1 LKENAMSAKTEIQN
15 MLVCLV
21 QNIAAD
27 VGGEIKDLRDQ
38 LAVLAGMPAVDLT
51 EINAKLA
58 TLQSLLD
65 ADPNTEGFQTA
76 QNLINTL
83 TGLTA
88 RVAALEDAAASS
100 ASSISTLEGQVSA
113 LEGQISQIQSQIA
126 NGTGDPACDCAA
138 LEAALAAAQTALSNL
153 TATDVAQA
161 SQIAD
166 LQARVAAAET
176 GVGAITAL
184 QAQVAGL
191 LVVDAAQGAQI
202 AALQAEMAELG
213 TMSCTELTGSWR
225 AAFNAAKNAI
235 VV

>member
-1 LKENAMSAKTEIQN
+1 MSAKTEIQN
-15 MLVCLV
+15 LLVCLV

-38 LAVLAGMPAVDLT
+38 LSVLAGMPAVDLT

-83 TGLTA
+83 TGLTT
-88 RVAALEDAAASS
+88 RVASLEDASTAA
-100 ASSISTLEGQVSA
+100 AGSISTLEGQVAA
-113 LEGQISQIQSQIA
+113 LEGQISQIQSSIA
-126 NGTGDPACDCAA
+126 NGTGGDPACDCAA
-138 LEAALAAAQTALSNL
+138 LEASLAAAQTALSNL

-166 LQARVAAAET
+166 LQARVAAAES
-176 GVGAITAL
+176 GVGAIATL
-184 QAQVAGL
+184 QAQVAAL
-191 LVVDAAQGAQI
+191 QAVDAAQGTQI
-202 AALQAEMAELG
+202 ASLQAELADLA
-213 TMSCTELTGSWR
+213 TMSCTEVTGSFR
-225 AAFNAAKNAI
+225 AAFAQALAGAVGN
-235 VV
+235 

>member
-1 LKENAMSAKTEIQN
+1 MSAKTEIQN

-83 TGLTA
+83 TGLTT
-88 RVAALEDAAASS
+88 RVAALEDAAGVA
-100 ASSISTLEGQVSA
+100 AGSISTLEGQVSA
-113 LEGQISQIQSQIA
+113 LEGQISQIQSSIA
-126 NGTGDPACDCAA
+126 NGTGGDPACDCAA
-138 LEAALAAAQTALSNL
+138 LEASLAAAQTALSNL
-153 TATDVAQA
+153 VATDAAQA

-166 LQARVAAAET
+166 LQSRIAAAEA
-176 GVGAITAL
+176 GAGAVATL
-184 QAQVAGL
+184 QAQVSAL
-191 LVVDAAQGAQI
+191 QAVDTAQGAQI
-202 AALQAEMAELG
+202 AALQ
-213 TMSCTELTGSWR
+213 TELAGLADLSCVEVTGSFR
-225 AAFNAAKNAI
+225 SAFMQALNGNGN
-235 VV
+235 

>member
-1 LKENAMSAKTEIQN
+1 MSAKTEIQN
-15 MLVCLV
+15 LLVCLV

-27 VGGEIKDLRDQ
+27 VGDEIKDLRDQ

-51 EINAKLA
+51 EINNKLA

-88 RVAALEDAAASS
+88 RVAALEDAAGTA
-100 ASSISTLEGQVSA
+100 AGSIATLEGQVAA

-126 NGTGDPACDCAA
+126 NGTGGEPACDCAA

-166 LQARVAAAET
+166 LQGRIAAAEA
-176 GVGAITAL
+176 GVGAIATL
-184 QAQVAGL
+184 QAQVAAL
-191 LVVDAAQGAQI
+191 QAVDTLQGTQI
-202 AALQAEMAELG
+202 AALQSELAELG

-225 AAFNAAKNAI
+225 SVFNAHKLGLT
-235 VV
+235 V

>member
-1 LKENAMSAKTEIQN
+1 MSAKTEIQN
-15 MLVCLV
+15 LLVCLV

-83 TGLTA
+83 TGLTT
-88 RVAALEDAAASS
+88 RVASLEDASTAA
-100 ASSISTLEGQVSA
+100 AGSISTLEGQVAA
-113 LEGQISQIQSQIA
+113 LEGQISQIQSSIA
-126 NGTGDPACDCAA
+126 NGTGGDPACDCAA
-138 LEAALAAAQTALSNL
+138 LEASLAAAQTALSNL

-166 LQARVAAAET
+166 LQARVAAAES
-176 GVGAITAL
+176 GVGAIATL
-184 QAQVAGL
+184 QAQVAAL
-191 LVVDAAQGAQI
+191 QAVDAAQGTQI
-202 AALQAEMAELG
+202 ASLQAELADLA
-213 TMSCTELTGSWR
+213 TMSCTEVTGSFR
-225 AAFNAAKNAI
+225 AAFAQALAGGNGN
-235 VV
+235 

>member
-1 LKENAMSAKTEIQN
+1 MSAKTEIQN
-15 MLVCLV
+15 LLVCLV

-83 TGLTA
+83 TGLTT
-88 RVAALEDAAASS
+88 RVAALEDASTAA
-100 ASSISTLEGQVSA
+100 AGSISTLEGQVAA

-126 NGTGDPACDCAA
+126 NGTGGDPACDCAA

-166 LQARVAAAET
+166 LQSRIAAAEA
-176 GVGAITAL
+176 GVGAVATL
-184 QAQVAGL
+184 QAQVAAL
-191 LVVDAAQGAQI
+191 QAVDTAQGAQI
-202 AALQAEMAELG
+202 AALQNELAG
-213 TMSCTELTGSWR
+213 LADLSCTEVTGSFR
-225 AAFNAAKNAI
+225 AALAQALAGN
-235 VV
+235 